1 MPQLDHDR
9 YDREL
14 QAETLKLAQAVHD
27 ADPAHRVP
35 TCPDWTLAQLAA
47 HVGFGH
53 RWAAVIV
60 ERRATEPVPHD
71 KADDLQ
77 APEGAEE
84 RSRWLLA
91 GARRLGDAVR
101 EAGPQTGVWTW
112 ADDRTAGF
120 WLRRITHDT
129 LVHRLDAE
137 LAVGRE
143 VTLAPDLA
151 ADSVSDLLEMFSVLP
166 RIDDFPALA
175 ELRGSGQLLHFHAT
189 DPGLGLAGE
198 WLARRTPSGVVW
210 EHGGGQADAALRGRA
225 LDLLLV
231 LSRRAPW
238 TAPSWKPRAIPSC
251 SPTGWSTAGW
261 TPPEQ
266 ARSTG
271 RPAQRRFLTQWS

>member
-1 MPQLDHDR
+1 MPQFDHDR
-9 YDREL
+9 YGREL
-14 QAETLKLAQAVHD
+14 QAETLKLAEALHD

-35 TCPDWTLAQLAA
+35 TCPDWTLAQLTA

-60 ERRATEPVPHD
+60 ERRATKPVPHD
-71 KADDLQ
+71 QANDLQ
-77 APEGAEE
+77 VPDGAEE

-101 EAGPQTGVWTW
+101 EAGPQTAVWTW
-112 ADDRTAGF
+112 ADDQTAGF

-143 VTLAPDLA
+143 VALAPDLA

-210 EHGGGQADAALRGRA
+210 EHGHGQADAALRGRA

-231 LSRRAPW
+231 LSRRAPLDGSQLEASGDPQLLAHW
-238 TAPSWKPRAIPSC
+238 LEHSRLD
-251 SPTGWSTAGW
+251 
-261 TPPEQ
+261 
-266 ARSTG
+266 
-271 RPAQRRFLTQWS
+271 PA

>member
-1 MPQLDHDR
+1 MPQLHYDR
-9 YDREL
+9 YHTEL
-14 QAETLKLAQAVHD
+14 QAETVRLAEAVQD
-27 ADPAHRVP
+27 ADLVQQVP
-35 TCPDWTLAQLAA
+35 TCPAWTLAQLTA

-60 ERRATEPVPHD
+60 ERRATTPVPHD
-71 KADDLQ
+71 QADDLQ
-77 APEGAEE
+77 VPEGAQE

-101 EAGPQTGVWTW
+101 EAGPQTKVWTW
-112 ADDRTAGF
+112 ADDKNAGF

-143 VTLAPDLA
+143 VSLAPDLA
-151 ADSVSDLLEMFSVLP
+151 ADSVSDLLDMFSVLP

-189 DPGLGLAGE
+189 DPGLGAAGE
-198 WLARRTPSGVVW
+198 WLARRTPSGVEW
-210 EHGGGQADAALRGRA
+210 KHRHGRGDAALRGRA

-231 LSRRAPW
+231 LSRRAPLDG
-238 TAPSWKPRAIPSC
+238 SRV
-251 SPTGWSTAGW
+251 
-261 TPPEQ
+261 Q
-266 ARSTG
+266 ALGDPQLLAHWLEHSRLD
-271 RPAQRRFLTQWS
+271 PA